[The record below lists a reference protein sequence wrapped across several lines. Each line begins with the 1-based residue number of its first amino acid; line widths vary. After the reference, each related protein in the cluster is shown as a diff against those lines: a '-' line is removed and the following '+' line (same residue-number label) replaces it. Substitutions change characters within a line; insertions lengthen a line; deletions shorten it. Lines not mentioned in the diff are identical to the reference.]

1 MENRFFDI
9 DNNVY
14 LNGLYLVVLI
24 CGDNKNYK
32 LEEINLKLFIMKNP
46 HILLNVC
53 EYLKIE
59 ISRELFYEYQ
69 YSNLQSEMTKYLL
82 KVQVKG
88 LIEAINFLY
97 SKGLIEVN
105 YQRNN
110 LHATEKCIDMNL
122 NEIPQ
127 NIIDVANKVNSIFQ
141 KITINDL
148 KKILFVEGDYLNE

>member
-1 MENRFFDI
+1 
-9 DNNVY
+9 
-14 LNGLYLVVLI
+14 
-24 CGDNKNYK
+24 
-32 LEEINLKLFIMKNP
+32 MKNP

-88 LIEAINFLY
+88 LMEAINFLY